1 MSWGREKE
9 KTNSVLMN
17 QLSQW
22 ETVLIHK
29 ENLGKNVK
37 HISSLSL
44 KRVKGA
50 EVFSHGEI
58 LLGSAHSW
66 LFG

>member
-1 MSWGREKE
+1 MSWGRDKE

-50 EVFSHGEI
+50 EEFSHGEI